1 MPLYAVGKRAFGFC
15 DRCAQRYPL
24 QVLKKQ
30 IYNQRPID
38 LRVCPSCLDVDQPQL
53 QLGKYPVLDPI
64 ALRNPRPDTSQNV
77 SRALFGWTP
86 IEGVNSFNTPGVTN
100 IAGVVGN
107 NAVDMIGYVGTA
119 FVQIVGVTTVDVDST
134 SLDMT
139 SDLGTAL
146 VYINGVPT

>member
-1 MPLYAVGKRAFGFC
+1 MPLFAVGKRAFGFC

-38 LRVCPSCLDVDQPQL
+38 LRVCPDCLDVDQPQL

-64 ALRNPRPDTSQNV
+64 ALRNPRPDTSQTV

-86 IEGVNSFNTPGVTN
+86 IEGLNNNNPPNVPPIVNVG
-100 IAGVVGN
+100 GVVGN

-119 FVQIVGVTTVDVDST
+119 FVYIDGVET
-134 SLDMT
+134 
-139 SDLGTAL
+139 
-146 VYINGVPT
+146 

>member
-38 LRVCPSCLDVDQPQL
+38 LRVCPDCLDVDQPQL

-64 ALRNPRPDTSQNV
+64 ALRNPRPDTSQTV
-77 SRALFGWTP
+77 SRALFGWQP
-86 IEGVNSFNTPGVTN
+86 IESGQYIDGNPVNN

-107 NAVDMIGYVGTA
+107 NAVDMTGYVGTA
-119 FVQIVGVTTVDVDST
+119 FV
-134 SLDMT
+134 
-139 SDLGTAL
+139 
-146 VYINGVPT
+146 YINGVQT